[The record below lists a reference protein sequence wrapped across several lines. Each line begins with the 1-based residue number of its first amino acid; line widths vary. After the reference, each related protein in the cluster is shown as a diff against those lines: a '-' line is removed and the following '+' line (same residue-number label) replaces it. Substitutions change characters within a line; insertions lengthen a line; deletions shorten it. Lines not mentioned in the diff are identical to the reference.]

1 MNLRRLCYNED
12 RSSLSLH
19 NESILEMAPEKCAL
33 EQGDGGYSY
42 EKIMGEEGEGW
53 ERTRWQWWV
62 ALSGAITPGRVGL
75 STHTAE
81 TTWNV
86 DLIF

>member
-33 EQGDGGYSY
+33 EQSDGGTRM
-42 EKIMGEEGEGW
+42 KRLWGRRGRAGGEPDGSGGW
-53 ERTRWQWWV
+53 H
-62 ALSGAITPGRVGL
+62 SVGPSPL
-75 STHTAE
+75 D
-81 TTWNV
+81 V
-86 DLIF
+86 